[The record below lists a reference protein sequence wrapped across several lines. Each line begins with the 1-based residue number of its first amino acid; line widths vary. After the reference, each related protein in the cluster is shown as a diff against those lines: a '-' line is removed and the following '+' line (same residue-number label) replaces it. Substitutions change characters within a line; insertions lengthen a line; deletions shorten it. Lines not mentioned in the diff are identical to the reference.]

1 MITEKERY
9 RYNWQKSFIANIKI
23 LQKNVTYQDY
33 PVKEHELMPLI
44 DKIHEL
50 EVKED

>member
-1 MITEKERY
+1 MAKEFY
-9 RYNWQKSFIANIKI
+9 SKYKDTA
-23 LQKNVTYQDY
+23 KNVTYQDY
-33 PVKEHELMPLI
+33 PVKKHELMPLI